1 MSPQDSSI
9 LETTTHVDLF
19 AKCDTDAG
27 YFGGQ
32 RVQDDHYYTRP
43 ILPPRPGTVM
53 DFQGEPKIMWSVN
66 NYLGLANH
74 PDIKQAALQAVEE
87 FGTGAPMGSRM
98 MTGNTE
104 YHRALERRLAEVAQ
118 KEAAFLFNYGYLG
131 VMGTIASL
139 VGPDDI
145 VVMDKLAHS
154 CIVDG
159 AFLAPGTMRVFKHN
173 NMESLE
179 TVLKKVNRER
189 KGGVLIV
196 TEGVYGM
203 TGDVAKLREIVDLK
217 NRYDARLFID
227 DAHGWGV
234 MGEKGRGSAD
244 YLGVQ
249 DGVDVYFG
257 TFAKSFAAIGGF
269 SAADKKVVDWI
280 SYNARTQVFAKSLPM
295 VYVKSLDTTL
305 DLVTAAD
312 ERRERMWKNSNMLKA
327 GVSDLGYFVGPGE
340 SPICAVFAPLHD
352 QDVVTVG
359 KQLIRYFRDRGVFV
373 TAVTYP
379 VIPMGLVMFR
389 MIPTADHSEEEITRT
404 IRVFEELR
412 DESDFDIRLGEEDV
426 RSIRKVY
433 GQA

>member
-1 MSPQDSSI
+1 
-9 LETTTHVDLF
+9 
-19 AKCDTDAG
+19 
-27 YFGGQ
+27 
-32 RVQDDHYYTRP
+32 
-43 ILPPRPGTVM
+43 
-53 DFQGEPKIMWSVN
+53 
-66 NYLGLANH
+66 
-74 PDIKQAALQAVEE
+74 
-87 FGTGAPMGSRM
+87 M

-118 KEAAFLFNYGYLG
+118 KESAFLFNYGYLG

-139 VGPDDI
+139 VGPDDT

-159 AFLAPGTMRVFKHN
+159 AFLAPGTLRVFKHN

-203 TGDVAKLREIVDLK
+203 TGDVAKLREIVELK
-217 NRYDARLFID
+217 ERYNARLFID

-234 MGEKGRGSAD
+234 MGEMGRGSAD
-244 YLGVQ
+244 FLGVQ

-269 SAADKKVVDWI
+269 SAASKKVVDWI

-295 VYVKSLDTTL
+295 IYVKALDTTL

-312 ERRERMWKNSNMLKA
+312 DRRARMWENSNMLKS
-327 GVSDLGYFVGPGE
+327 GISDLGYFVGPGE

-352 QDVVTVG
+352 KDVFTVG

-379 VIPMGLVMFR
+379 VVPMGLVMFR
-389 MIPTADHSEEEITRT
+389 MIPTAEHSQEEVART
-404 IRVFEELR
+404 VEVFRELR
-412 DESDFDIRLGEEDV
+412 DESDFDIRLGDDDV

>member
-1 MSPQDSSI
+1 M
-9 LETTTHVDLF
+9 EF
-19 AKCDTDAG
+19 E
-27 YFGGQ
+27 
-32 RVQDDHYYTRP
+32 
-43 ILPPRPGTVM
+43 
-53 DFQGEPKIMWSVN
+53 GEEKIMWSVN
-66 NYLGLANH
+66 NYLGLADH
-74 PDIKQAALQAVEE
+74 PDVTHAAQQAIAE
-87 FGTGAPMGSRM
+87 FGISAPMGSRM

-104 YHRALERRLAEVAQ
+104 YHRALEKRLADFSQ
-118 KEAAFLFNYGYLG
+118 KESAFLFNYGYLG

-139 VGPDDI
+139 VGPDDT

-159 AFLAPGTMRVFKHN
+159 AFLAAGTLRVFKHN

-179 TVLKKVNRER
+179 SVLKKVNRER

-203 TGDVAKLREIVDLK
+203 TGDIAKLRQIVELK
-217 NRYDARLFID
+217 DRYDARLFID

-234 MGEKGRGSAD
+234 MGEQGRGSAD
-244 YLGVQ
+244 YAGVQ
-249 DGVDVYFG
+249 DGVDIYFG

-269 SAADKKVVDWI
+269 SASTKSAIDWI

-295 VYVKSLDTTL
+295 VYVQALDTTL
-305 DLVTAAD
+305 DLVASAD
-312 ERRERMWKNSNMLKA
+312 DKRQRMWDNSNMLKQKI
-327 GVSDLGYFVGPGE
+327 SELGYFVGPGE

-359 KQLIRYFRDRGVFV
+359 KQLIRYFRERGVFV

-379 VIPMGLVMFR
+379 VVPMGLVMFR
-389 MIPTADHSEEEITRT
+389 MIPTADHSEQEIDQTVA
-404 IRVFEELR
+404 VFRQLR
-412 DESDFDIRLGEEDV
+412 DESDFDIRLGDDDV
-426 RSIRKVY
+426 KSIRKVY

>member
-1 MSPQDSSI
+1 MALQESS
-9 LETTTHVDLF
+9 TVQAHTRTDLF
-19 AKCDTDAG
+19 DKCDTDAG

-32 RVQDDHYYTRP
+32 RVEDDHYYTRP
-43 ILPPRPGTVM
+43 ILPPKPGTVM

-66 NYLGLANH
+66 NYLGLADH
-74 PDIKQAALQAVEE
+74 PDIKKAATAAVEE
-87 FGTGAPMGSRM
+87 FGTAAPMGSRM

-104 YHRALERRLAEVAQ
+104 YHRALEGRLAEVAQ
-118 KEAAFLFNYGYLG
+118 KESAFLFNYGYLG
-131 VMGTIASL
+131 VLGTIASL
-139 VGPDDI
+139 VGPDD
-145 VVMDKLAHS
+145 VVVVDKLAHS

-159 AFLAPGTMRVFKHN
+159 AFLASGTLRVFKHN

-203 TGDVAKLREIVDLK
+203 TGDVAKLREITELAR
-217 NRYDARLFID
+217 RYDARLFID

-234 MGEKGRGSAD
+234 MGEQGRGSAD

-249 DGVDVYFG
+249 DDVDIYFG

-269 SAADKKVVDWI
+269 SAGEKRAIDWI

-295 VYVKSLDTTL
+295 IYVRTLDTTL

-312 ERRERMWKNSNMLKA
+312 DRRERMWQNSAVLKE
-327 GVSDLGYFVGPGE
+327 GISDLGYFVGPGE

-352 QDVVTVG
+352 QDVFTVG

-389 MIPTADHSEEEITRT
+389 MIPTADHTEEQIART
-404 IRVFEELR
+404 IEVFKSLR
-412 DESDFDIRLGEEDV
+412 DEPDFDVTFGEEDV
-426 RSIRKVY
+426 RTIRKVY

>member
-1 MSPQDSSI
+1 MSPQESATM
-9 LETTTHVDLF
+9 ETTTHVDLF
-19 AKCDTDAG
+19 DKCDTDAG

-32 RVQDDHYYTRP
+32 RVEDDHYYTRP
-43 ILPPRPGTVM
+43 VLPPKPGTVM
-53 DFQGEPKIMWSVN
+53 DFQGQPKIMWSVN
-66 NYLGLANH
+66 NYLGLADH
-74 PDIKQAALQAVEE
+74 PDIKQAALEAVEE

-118 KEAAFLFNYGYLG
+118 KESAFLFNYGYLG

-159 AFLAPGTMRVFKHN
+159 AFLAPGTLRVFKHN

-196 TEGVYGM
+196 SEGVYGM
-203 TGDVAKLREIVDLK
+203 TGDVAKLREIVELK
-217 NRYDARLFID
+217 ERYDARLFID

-234 MGEKGRGSAD
+234 MGEMGRGSAD

-269 SAADKKVVDWI
+269 SASSKKVIDWI

-295 VYVKSLDTTL
+295 VYVKALETTL

-312 ERRERMWKNSNMLKA
+312 DRRARMWKNADMLKS
-327 GVSDLGYFVGPGE
+327 GISELGYFVGPGE

-352 QDVVTVG
+352 RDVFTVG
-359 KQLIRYFRDRGVFV
+359 KQLISYFRDRGVFV

-379 VIPMGLVMFR
+379 VVPMGLVMFR
-389 MIPTADHSEEEITRT
+389 MIPTADHSEEEIART
-404 IRVFEELR
+404 IEVFRELR

-426 RSIRKVY
+426 RSVRKVY

>member
-1 MSPQDSSI
+1 MSPQDSSTI
-9 LETTTHVDLF
+9 ETATHVDLF
-19 AKCDTDAG
+19 DKCDTDAG

-32 RVQDDHYYTRP
+32 RVDDDHYYTRP
-43 ILPPRPGTVM
+43 VLPPRPGTVM
-53 DFQGEPKIMWSVN
+53 DFEGEPKIMWSVN
-66 NYLGLANH
+66 NYLGLADH
-74 PDIKQAALQAVEE
+74 PDIKQTALQAVEE
-87 FGTGAPMGSRM
+87 FGTSAPMGSRM
-98 MTGNTE
+98 MTGNTD

-159 AFLAPGTMRVFKHN
+159 AFLAPGTLRVFKHN

-203 TGDVAKLREIVDLK
+203 TGDVAKLREIVELK
-217 NRYDARLFID
+217 DRYDARLFID

-234 MGEKGRGSAD
+234 MGEQGRGSAD
-244 YLGVQ
+244 YMGVQ

-269 SAADKKVVDWI
+269 SASSKKVVDWI

-312 ERRERMWKNSNMLKA
+312 DRRARMWRNSAMLKQGIA
-327 GVSDLGYFVGPGE
+327 DLGYFVGPGE

-352 QDVVTVG
+352 SDVFTVG

-379 VIPMGLVMFR
+379 VVPMGLVMFR
-389 MIPTADHSEEEITRT
+389 MIPTAEHSEEEIART
-404 IRVFEELR
+404 VEVFKELR
-412 DESDFDIRLGEEDV
+412 DESNFDIKLGDDDI
-426 RSIRKVY
+426 RTIRKVY

>member
-1 MSPQDSSI
+1 MEATSQ
-9 LETTTHVDLF
+9 VDLF
-19 AKCDTDAG
+19 DKCDTDAG

-32 RVQDDHYYTRP
+32 RVEDDHYYTRP
-43 ILPPRPGTVM
+43 ILPPKPGTVM
-53 DFQGEPKIMWSVN
+53 EFQGEPKIMWSVN
-66 NYLGLANH
+66 NYLGLADH
-74 PDIKQAALQAVEE
+74 PDVTRAAREAVEE
-87 FGTGAPMGSRM
+87 FGVSAPMGSRM

-104 YHRALERRLAEVAQ
+104 YHRALEHRLAEVAQ
-118 KEAAFLFNYGYLG
+118 KESAFLFNYGYLG

-159 AFLAPGTMRVFKHN
+159 AFLAPGKLRVFKHN

-179 TVLKKVNRER
+179 LALKKANRER

-203 TGDVAKLREIVDLK
+203 TGDVAKLPEIVELK
-217 NRYDARLFID
+217 NRYGARLFID

-234 MGEKGRGSAD
+234 MGEQGRGSAD
-244 YLGVQ
+244 YMGVQ
-249 DGVDVYFG
+249 DDIDIYFG

-269 SAADKKVVDWI
+269 SASTKKVVDWI

-295 VYVKSLDTTL
+295 IYVRALDVTL

-312 ERRERMWKNSNMLKA
+312 DRRARMWRNSTMLKR
-327 GVSDLGYFVGPGE
+327 GISELGYFVGPGE

-352 QDVVTVG
+352 KDVFTVG
-359 KQLIRYFRDRGVFV
+359 KQLIRYFRERGVFV

-379 VIPMGLVMFR
+379 VVPMGLVMFR
-389 MIPTADHSEEEITRT
+389 MIPTADHSEDEIART
-404 IRVFEELR
+404 IGVFRELR
-412 DESDFDIRLGEEDV
+412 DELDSDIHLGEEDV
-426 RSIRKVY
+426 RSVRKVY
-433 GQA
+433 GQL

>member
-9 LETTTHVDLF
+9 IESKTHVDLF
-19 AKCDTDAG
+19 DKCKTDGG
-27 YFGGQ
+27 YFGGP
-32 RVQDDHYYTRP
+32 RVDDDHYYTRP
-43 ILPPRPGTVM
+43 ILPPKPGTVM
-53 DFQGEPKIMWSVN
+53 EFEGEEKIMWSVN
-66 NYLGLANH
+66 NYLGLADH
-74 PDIKQAALQAVEE
+74 PDVTHAAQQAIAE
-87 FGTGAPMGSRM
+87 FGISAPMGSRM

-104 YHRALERRLAEVAQ
+104 YHRALEKRLADFSQ
-118 KEAAFLFNYGYLG
+118 KESAFLFNYGYLG

-139 VGPDDI
+139 VGPDDT

-159 AFLAPGTMRVFKHN
+159 AFLAAGTLRVFKHN

-179 TVLKKVNRER
+179 SVLKKVNRER

-203 TGDVAKLREIVDLK
+203 TGDIAKLRQIVELK
-217 NRYDARLFID
+217 DRYDARLFID

-234 MGEKGRGSAD
+234 MGEQGRGSAD
-244 YLGVQ
+244 YAGVQ
-249 DGVDVYFG
+249 DGVDIYFG

-269 SAADKKVVDWI
+269 SASTKSAIDWI

-295 VYVKSLDTTL
+295 VYVQALDTTL
-305 DLVTAAD
+305 DLVASAD
-312 ERRERMWKNSNMLKA
+312 DKRQRMWNNSNMLKQKI
-327 GVSDLGYFVGPGE
+327 SELGYFVGPGE

-359 KQLIRYFRDRGVFV
+359 KQLIRYFRERGVFV

-379 VIPMGLVMFR
+379 VVPMGLVMFR
-389 MIPTADHSEEEITRT
+389 MIPTADHSEQEIDQTVE
-404 IRVFEELR
+404 VFRQLR
-412 DESDFDIRLGEEDV
+412 DESDFDIRLGDDDV
-426 RSIRKVY
+426 KSIRKVY